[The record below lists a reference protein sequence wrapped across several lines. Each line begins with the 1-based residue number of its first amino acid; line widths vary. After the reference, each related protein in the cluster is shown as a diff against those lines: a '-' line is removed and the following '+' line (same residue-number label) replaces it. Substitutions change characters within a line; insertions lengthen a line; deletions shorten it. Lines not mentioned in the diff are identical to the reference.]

1 MNLIETNQ
9 QINMTLDHSFSS
21 NNLFKCLLNASSCAA
36 AVARV
41 TWRHE
46 GDVNSV
52 LGENPHRQLYQ
63 QKNNLKVIVMKIL
76 LMQTKLVSNVRK

>member
-9 QINMTLDHSFSS
+9 QINMSFDHSFSY
-21 NNLFKCLLNASSCAA
+21 NNLFKCLLNASSCAV

-41 TWRHE
+41 TWRHK

-52 LGENPHRQLYQ
+52 LGENWKEPSSSTTSSE
-63 QKNNLKVIVMKIL
+63 KPFKSD
-76 LMQTKLVSNVRK
+76 SNEDALNANKTC